1 MSETLWIVALVGGL
15 VAMDTTAGPQVMVS
29 QPIVAC
35 PILGALLGELQIGLL
50 FGTVLE
56 LIWVGTVPAGASR
69 FFDSNMGAVAATGA
83 AIWAMHRCG
92 VPRPNAVLFSLWS
105 VLPIGLL
112 GSQMTVGVRKLNGRL
127 IRGADAAAQSGR
139 SFQVSLWHGCG
150 AGLSF
155 MRGVCLALGGTVLG
169 GLVVSA
175 LDRFLSLA
183 RQGGYTPSEGLTVA
197 LTGLIGLGG
206 AVGLKLFGSRPL
218 IPYLAIGVGIGML
231 VRCLG

>member
-35 PILGALLGELQIGLL
+35 PILGLLLGDLRIGLL

-56 LIWVGTVPAGASR
+56 LIWIGTVPAGAAR
-69 FFDSNMGAVAATGA
+69 FFDSNMAAVAATGA
-83 AIWAMHRCG
+83 AVWAMHRFG
-92 VPRPNAVLFSLWS
+92 VPRPNAVLLSLWG

-112 GSQMTVGVRKLNGRL
+112 GSRMTVGVRKLNGRL
-127 IRGADAAAQSGR
+127 IRGADTAARSGR

-169 GLVVSA
+169 GWVVSV
-175 LDRFLSLA
+175 LDGLLPPMRE
-183 RQGGYTPSEGLTVA
+183 EGLTVV

-206 AVGLKLFGSRPL
+206 AVGLKLFGSKSL
-218 IPYLAIGVGIGML
+218 IPYLVIGAGVGVL
-231 VRCLG
+231 VRYLG